1 MKKDNK
7 NKEKKENKTM
17 KFLDIIKKKWLING
31 TNTILLIAILIAVFI
46 LLNSIIKSFDISPI
60 DCTSNKEYSLTDT
73 SKDKIKNISQAI
85 NVYLIGYDEE
95 QDKPTISLIK
105 DYNKE
110 NSNISIEVI
119 DANKRPDIIKKYNL
133 SNDSYV
139 IVVEC
144 GEK

>member
-7 NKEKKENKTM
+7 NKENKTM

-31 TNTILLIAILIAVFI
+31 TSTILLIAILIAVFI

-95 QDKPTISLIK
+95 QDRTKVYLASPINSL
-105 DYNKE
+105 DY
-110 NSNISIEVI
+110 
-119 DANKRPDIIKKYNL
+119 
-133 SNDSYV
+133 
-139 IVVEC
+139 
-144 GEK
+144 